1 MSLRTGR
8 VIIAKNIKLDKSYK
22 DVLDYS
28 ETDMLN
34 LVIANKVSE
43 SNDCSFIKVDK
54 NVISTKFSYSDAI
67 KCNYMAMQN
76 PNYANKWFFAFIDK
90 VEYISDG
97 NTNIYFTTDEFSTW
111 YDYWQLD
118 SCFVIREHVND
129 DTVGLHTQPEN
140 LETGEYICNEHYKD
154 PTMDDYVSDLCYI
167 MASTS
172 EPIAGESKDT
182 VAPSRIYNGIYT
194 GLTYYRYDTQN
205 PIDIILELFA
215 NDAKTDCING
225 IFMAPKWLAPLDSGS
240 LYREVQTSNSPAT
253 FDIAVTKQTTLNG
266 YTPKNN
272 KLKCFPYNYLL
283 LSNDIGQNS
292 ILHYEKFMTS
302 NCVFTVRG
310 VINPGCS
317 INITPTYYNGMLS
330 SDNDA
335 ISLGKFP
342 ICNFQNDMYT
352 NWLTQN
358 SVNIL
363 GSTVTSD
370 DINMMSAGMSATVSG
385 ITNLAIGNYVGVGMS
400 AMSGGMAVSNAMMQK
415 KQHDMIPTTIRGQ
428 LNSADVVVASGM
440 NTFHFYKMSVKA
452 EFARSIDDYFTK
464 YGYSINRIKQPNIT
478 GRQYYN
484 YVQIGDSENIGYSTI
499 SNKTTPASSMEVIN
513 NIFRRGVTIWHTHSN
528 LGNYNVNNQ
537 SISDYLFVNYIETTG
552 TQFLNTNIIGGVN
565 IQVETQ
571 IEVTVTNQDIPVFGL
586 WSNYNDGSYGNQYHL
601 TPYNNKWYFGS
612 NGQESNGGT
621 YNNTIGTQYHIIF
634 NDNNGN
640 IKINNS
646 TIIPPFQFVG
656 WLDRK
661 IAISRRGSNDNN
673 RYGRFKYFYFKIYD
687 KELNTYLRSYRPC
700 VRLSDN
706 KAGFYDEVSGN
717 FYTNNGTGDFTYG

>member
-34 LVIANKVSE
+34 LVIANKVTE

-154 PTMDDYVSDLCYI
+154 PTMDDYTSDLCYV

-240 LYREVQTSNSPAT
+240 IYREVQESVSPAT
-253 FDIAVTKQTTLNG
+253 LDIAVTKQITLNG

-464 YGYSINRIKQPNIT
+464 YGYSINRIKRPNIT

-484 YVQIGDSENIGYSTI
+484 YVQIGDSENIGYSSI
-499 SNKTTPASSMEVIN
+499 SNKSTPAKSMEIIN
-513 NIFRRGVTIWHTHSN
+513 NIFRNGVTIWHNHAN
-528 LGNYNVNNQ
+528 LGNYA
-537 SISDYLFVNYIETTG
+537 L
-552 TQFLNTNIIGGVN
+552 
-565 IQVETQ
+565 
-571 IEVTVTNQDIPVFGL
+571 
-586 WSNYNDGSYGNQYHL
+586 
-601 TPYNNKWYFGS
+601 
-612 NGQESNGGT
+612 
-621 YNNTIGTQYHIIF
+621 NNTIV
-634 NDNNGN
+634 NN
-640 IKINNS
+640 
-646 TIIPPFQFVG
+646 T
-656 WLDRK
+656 
-661 IAISRRGSNDNN
+661 
-673 RYGRFKYFYFKIYD
+673 
-687 KELNTYLRSYRPC
+687 
-700 VRLSDN
+700 
-706 KAGFYDEVSGN
+706 
-717 FYTNNGTGDFTYG
+717 

>member
-34 LVIANKVSE
+34 LVIANKVAE
-43 SNDCSFIKVDK
+43 ANDCSFIKVDK
-54 NVISTKFSYSDAI
+54 NVLSTKFSYSDAI

-111 YDYWQLD
+111 YDYWQLN

-154 PTMDDYVSDLCYI
+154 PTMDDYTSDLCYV

-225 IFMAPKWLAPLDSGS
+225 IFMAPKWLAPLNSGS

-484 YVQIGDSENIGYSTI
+484 YVQIGDSENIGYSTLP
-499 SNKTTPASSMEVIN
+499 NKSTPASSMEVVN
-513 NIFRRGVTIWHTHSN
+513 NIFRKGVTIWHTHSN
-528 LGNYNVNNQ
+528 LG
-537 SISDYLFVNYIETTG
+537 DYTL
-552 TQFLNTNIIGGVN
+552 
-565 IQVETQ
+565 
-571 IEVTVTNQDIPVFGL
+571 
-586 WSNYNDGSYGNQYHL
+586 SN
-601 TPYNNKWYFGS
+601 
-612 NGQESNGGT
+612 
-621 YNNTIGTQYHIIF
+621 
-634 NDNNGN
+634 N
-640 IKINNS
+640 IKN
-646 TIIPPFQFVG
+646 
-656 WLDRK
+656 
-661 IAISRRGSNDNN
+661 
-673 RYGRFKYFYFKIYD
+673 
-687 KELNTYLRSYRPC
+687 
-700 VRLSDN
+700 
-706 KAGFYDEVSGN
+706 
-717 FYTNNGTGDFTYG
+717 